1 MPKVVNLALQGGG
14 SHGAFTWGVLDRLL
28 EEETLHFEGITGTS
42 AGAVNAVVLADGLAA
57 GGREGARDA
66 LRVYWQ
72 KVSALSARGIFK
84 PSLFDKGSADF
95 GLEHSLGFWFLE
107 PMTYFASPYQMN
119 PFNYNPFKD
128 LLAEAINFERV
139 RQQTEVKL
147 FLCATDVQTAK
158 AKIFSGK
165 ELRVEHVLA
174 STCLPLLMQAVEVDG
189 EYYWDGSYAGNPAIY
204 PLVYQCETRD
214 VLMVHITP
222 AERPG
227 VPTTSPAIMNRMQ
240 EVSFNTSLI
249 REMRT
254 IASYNKLIE
263 QGRMDG
269 GRRMLVHV
277 IEAEEFIRAFSW
289 SSRLN
294 ADWDFLL
301 HLHSMGRAQAGQWL
315 EANFD
320 RLGIESTV
328 DLDTKYF

>member
-1 MPKVVNLALQGGG
+1 MSKVVNLALQGGG

-28 EEETLHFEGITGTS
+28 EEEALHFEGITGTS
-42 AGAVNAVVLADGLAA
+42 AGEVNAVVLADGLAA
-57 GGREGARDA
+57 GGREGARNA
-66 LRVYWQ
+66 LRAYWQ
-72 KVSALSARGIFK
+72 KVSALFARGIFR
-84 PSLFDKGSADF
+84 PSLIDKGSPDF
-95 GLEHSLGFWFLE
+95 GLEHSPGFRFFE
-107 PMTYFASPYQMN
+107 PMIYFASPYQAN
-119 PFNYNPFKD
+119 PFNHNPFSD

-147 FLCATDVQTAK
+147 FLCATNVQTAK
-158 AKIFSGK
+158 VKIFAGK

-189 EYYWDGSYAGNPAIY
+189 EYYWDGSYAGNPAIF
-204 PLVYQCETRD
+204 PLVYDCDSRD
-214 VLMVHITP
+214 ILMVHITP

-240 EVSFNTSLI
+240 EISFNTSLI

-254 IASYNKLIE
+254 ISSLNKLVE
-263 QGRMDG
+263 QGRMG
-269 GRRMLVHV
+269 GGKLMLVHV
-277 IEAEEFIRAFSW
+277 IEAEEFITAFSW

-301 HLHSMGRAQAGQWL
+301 HLHNMGRARADQWL
-315 EANFD
+315 EVNFN